1 MKQDYSAVSVLIP
14 AHNEENAIA
23 RVIEDLHEHLPGCE
37 ILVIDD
43 CSSDKTGET
52 ASGFENVRVLSLP
65 YNHGYGGA
73 LRQGALAATRDLIA
87 WFDGDNEHRAIDL
100 ARMVDRLN
108 ADKLAAVLGQ
118 RGASVSRTRGIGK
131 MLIRLFALLLG
142 LGYVK
147 DFNCGLRVFR
157 REAFLRFFLLLPTGY
172 SASTT
177 STFLVIKS
185 RLPFAFEQIELRS
198 RVGHSKVKLF
208 DGFRT
213 LVTVLRIASLLQPL
227 RIFGTLAGLLALTG
241 FAYSALIM
249 LYNGLGLPVLGAL
262 LLISSLL
269 TITVA
274 VIADQIGMLRLQHC
288 AAFGLDFLS
297 RKQKQID
304 Q

>member
-1 MKQDYSAVSVLIP
+1 LKRDYSSLSVLIP
-14 AHNEENAIA
+14 AHNEQNAIA
-23 RVIEDLHEHLPGCE
+23 TVIQDLQEHVPGCE

-43 CSSDKTGET
+43 CSTDKTAEIASQFQT
-52 ASGFENVRVLSLP
+52 ARVLRLP

-73 LRQGALAATRDLIA
+73 LRQGAIAASRELIA
-87 WFDGDNEHRAIDL
+87 WFDGDNEHRAVDL

-108 ADKLAAVLGQ
+108 SERLAAVLGQ
-118 RGASVSRTRGIGK
+118 RVASVSRTRGIGK
-131 MLIRLFALLLG
+131 MLIRLFALVLG

-157 REAFLRFFLLLPTGY
+157 RDAFLRFFLLLPTGY

-185 RLPFAFEQIELRS
+185 RVPFAFEQIELRS

-227 RIFGTLAGLLALTG
+227 RIFGSLAAVLALTG
-241 FAYSALIM
+241 VAYSALIM
-249 LYNGLGLPVLGAL
+249 LYNGQGLPVLGAL
-262 LLISSLL
+262 LLIASLL
-269 TITVA
+269 ITTVA

-288 AAFGLDFLS
+288 AAFGLDLLS

>member
-1 MKQDYSAVSVLIP
+1 MTQDYSALSVLIP
-14 AHNEENAIA
+14 AHNEENAIVS
-23 RVIEDLHEHLPGCE
+23 VIQDLHEHLPGCE

-43 CSSDKTGET
+43 CSTDQT
-52 ASGFENVRVLSLP
+52 AEIASRLENVRVLSLP

-73 LRQGALAATRDLIA
+73 LRQGALAASRELIA
-87 WFDGDNEHRAIDL
+87 WFDGDNEHRAVDL

-108 ADKLAAVLGQ
+108 SEKLAAVLGQ

-131 MLIRLFALLLG
+131 MLIRLFALVLG

-157 REAFLRFFLLLPTGY
+157 RDAFLRFFLLLPTGY

-185 RLPFAFEQIELRS
+185 RAPFAFEQIELRS

-227 RIFGTLAGLLALTG
+227 RIFGSLAMLLFLTG
-241 FAYSALIM
+241 VAYSALIM
-249 LYNGLGLPVLGAL
+249 LYNGQGLPVLGAL
-262 LLISSLL
+262 LLIASLL
-269 TITVA
+269 VMTVA
-274 VIADQIGMLRLQHC
+274 IIADQIGMLRLQHC
-288 AAFGLDFLS
+288 AAFGLNLLS
-297 RKQKQID
+297 RNQKQID

>member
-1 MKQDYSAVSVLIP
+1 MKRDYSHLSVLIP
-14 AHNEENAIA
+14 AHNEQNGIA
-23 RVIEDLHEHLPGCE
+23 NVIQDLQEHLPGCE

-43 CSSDKTGET
+43 CSTDKTAEV
-52 ASGFENVRVLSLP
+52 ARRFENVEVLLLP

-73 LRQGALAATRDLIA
+73 LRQGTLAAGRELIA
-87 WFDGDNEHRAIDL
+87 WFDGDNEHRAVDL
-100 ARMVDRLN
+100 GKMVDRLETE
-108 ADKLAAVLGQ
+108 KLAAVLGQ
-118 RGASVSRTRGIGK
+118 RDVSVSRTRGVGK
-131 MLIRLFALLLG
+131 MLIRLFALVLG

-227 RIFGTLAGLLALTG
+227 RIFGSLAALLAMAG
-241 FAYSALIM
+241 SAYSALIM
-249 LYNGLGLPVLGAL
+249 LYNGQGLPVLGAL
-262 LLISSLL
+262 LLITSLL
-269 TITVA
+269 VITVA

-288 AAFGLDFLS
+288 AAFGIDLFS